1 MTIRIFHRYDGWP
14 IENTNAR
21 VPRITEETVR
31 AIIETS
37 DMIEE
42 RSTVGGPRNYVIR
55 QYRHRATDE
64 FEYIGG
70 EFAN

>member
-1 MTIRIFHRYDGWP
+1 MTTRIFHRYEGWP
-14 IENTNAR
+14 IENTNIR

-31 AIIETS
+31 TIIETS

-42 RSTVGGPRNYVIR
+42 RSTVGGPGNYVIR
-55 QYRHRATDE
+55 QYRNRATGE